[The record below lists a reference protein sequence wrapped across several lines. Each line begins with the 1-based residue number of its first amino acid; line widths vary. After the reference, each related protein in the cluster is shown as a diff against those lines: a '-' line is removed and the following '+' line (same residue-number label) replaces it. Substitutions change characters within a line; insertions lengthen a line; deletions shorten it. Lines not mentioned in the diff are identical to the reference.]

1 MNYGAIFVHPEEQPW
16 LLPAVDRK
24 LHDWIVFAVKKEK
37 LISHRDAIS
46 IWSEPSDVFKN
57 P

>member
-1 MNYGAIFVHPEEQPW
+1 MNHGAIFIHHEEQPW

-37 LISHRDAIS
+37 LISHH
-46 IWSEPSDVFKN
+46 
-57 P
+57 